1 MDLER
6 ARVPCAAKVRFLA
19 DGDLDSEHVR
29 SFLLASSREDDG
41 TGGAPV
47 VSTRPPRHS
56 LVASKKRL
64 E

>member
-1 MDLER
+1 LDLER

-19 DGDLDSEHVR
+19 DGDLDSEQVR

-41 TGGAPV
+41 TGGVPV